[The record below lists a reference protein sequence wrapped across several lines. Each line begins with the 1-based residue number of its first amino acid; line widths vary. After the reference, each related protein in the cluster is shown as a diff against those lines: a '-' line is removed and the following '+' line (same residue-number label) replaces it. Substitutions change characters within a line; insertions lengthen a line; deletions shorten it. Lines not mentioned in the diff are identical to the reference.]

1 MITLDYFKTH
11 PLRVPK
17 NQRALTIGQLVAI
30 EKATVHPDDIHPTA
44 GAFIH
49 YGGVELADRLVMLKP
64 SLTQDELTALTQAWY
79 GSCGIVAKQ
88 LLFYVWRIITKELRH
103 GSQSMCAKA
112 FSAGGFH
119 PEAVQLCE
127 KVCAGGDYGEHLLK
141 YPHLP
146 AALYVDAVEQHFRK
160 GGWSGAY
167 GGKKWADIALVF
179 KRYLDGETSA
189 MIAADRAWTL
199 VHNTGPIFN
208 KGFYFEHH
216 DSGLMKV
223 LNAQASSSVFA
234 LGMGFLDKS
243 GYAHQTTKTFGY
255 FVTMAT
261 VAIQKSMPDYKLGHG
276 GAVNADG
283 SKVTSKPGMLGDD
296 DDDDGPDTPA
306 GSVKKTVG
314 PFSIFTTTSREET
327 AL

>member
-1 MITLDYFKTH
+1 MLTLDYFKTH

-17 NQRALTIGQLVAI
+17 NQRTLTIGQLLAA
-30 EKATVHPDDIHPTA
+30 ETATVVSDDIHPTA

-64 SLTQDELTALTQAWY
+64 SLTQDELTVLTQAWY

-103 GSQSMCAKA
+103 GSSGMCDKA
-112 FSAGGFH
+112 FADATKWH
-119 PEAVQLCE
+119 PDAVALCR
-127 KVCAGGDYGEHLLK
+127 KVCAGGDYGTHLTH
-141 YPHLP
+141 YPNLP
-146 AALYVDAVEQHFRK
+146 ASLYVDAVEQHFRK

-208 KGFYFEHH
+208 KGFYFTHH
-216 DSGLMKV
+216 DSSLVKV
-223 LNAQASSSVFA
+223 LNAQASTSVFS
-234 LGMGFLDKS
+234 LGMGFLLSKS
-243 GYAHQTTKTFGY
+243 GYAHKTSDMFGVFVDLATK
-255 FVTMAT
+255 
-261 VAIQKSMPDYKLGHG
+261 AIVKAKPDYVLGDG
-276 GAVNADG
+276 GAVTADG
-283 SKVTSKPGMLGDD
+283 GKPSGKAYGDD
-296 DDDDGPDTPA
+296 DEDDDATLPYG
-306 GSVKKTVG
+306 VKKTVG
-314 PFSIFTTTSREET
+314 PYTITTTQTREE
-327 AL
+327 LPQ